1 MPKEGKNLFQ
11 SLGINGSPLLGG
23 APEGMD
29 PNSFGGIMGNPMMR
43 FGMGM
48 LKRSGQGGSFGQH
61 LSGAVD
67 DVGSGYEQDEMRAY
81 RRQQMEMMRQQ
92 QQHAMQTLQGL
103 SGQGQAPG
111 GAPTGSAGGMPA
123 GAKMPSP
130 VQINPVGGV
139 PTGQPPQP
147 SPYVGPSG
155 YDPRGYSRA
164 KMPRGPVF

>member
-11 SLGINGSPLLGG
+11 SLGINGSPLFGG

-61 LSGAVD
+61 LAGAVD

-92 QQHAMQTLQGL
+92 QQNAMQTLQGL
-103 SGQGQAPG
+103 SGQGQPP
-111 GAPTGSAGGMPA
+111 GAPSMGQPNPIGGMPT
-123 GAKMPSP
+123 GAKAPPSP
-130 VQINPVGGV
+130 F
-139 PTGQPPQP
+139 
-147 SPYVGPSG
+147 VGPLG
-155 YDPRGYSRA
+155 YDPRGYNRA
-164 KMPRGPVF
+164 KMPRGMG